1 MSDARARYV
10 VLATAALEQKDA
22 PEVAPSSAP
31 AEAFAAAQPSS
42 ASFESNPAAAAPAP
56 ASEAAPDVIDS
67 ELTSEAAQLRRKRL
81 EVTRVLC

>member
-1 MSDARARYV
+1 M
-10 VLATAALEQKDA
+10 LATAALEQKDT

-31 AEAFAAAQPSS
+31 AEALAAAQASS

-56 ASEAAPDVIDS
+56 ASETTAPDVADS

-81 EVTRVLC
+81 EVTSVLC